1 MMPKNN
7 PKDRYKNHTGHTG
20 SENTQHQT
28 EEDIADKLPSDSSAQ
43 TDEDILTY
51 QKPEEER
58 TVESERPDGDM
69 RK

>member
-7 PKDRYKNHTGHTG
+7 PKDKNSKDAKVRQGEDA
-20 SENTQHQT
+20 EN
-28 EEDIADKLPSDSSAQ
+28 KLPSDTSSQ
-43 TDEDILTY
+43 TDEDILT
-51 QKPEEER
+51 QENPAEER